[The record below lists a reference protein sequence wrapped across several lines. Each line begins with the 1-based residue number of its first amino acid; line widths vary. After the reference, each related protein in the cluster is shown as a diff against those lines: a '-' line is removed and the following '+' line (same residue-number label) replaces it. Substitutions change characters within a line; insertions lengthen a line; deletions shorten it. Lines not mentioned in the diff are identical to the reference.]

1 MFQDFLGGRRL
12 PCSSVPRRIDLT
24 RDAVTVEQFRFGLWR
39 HSSIHLMARLAVVRP
54 KASRDEVRAHRAA
67 IRRLVD
73 TLGLGTPRI
82 RGDGTVIV
90 HSQEAGYRA
99 AARLSAMASD
109 VVGRD
114 VHVITDDVA
123 GAAGAQ
129 EL

>member
-1 MFQDFLGGRRL
+1 MQMIGDADA
-12 PCSSVPRRIDLT
+12 PRRSMGQCPLSLLYVCDRLLE
-24 RDAVTVEQFRFGLWR
+24 DGCFGLWR